1 MAATGLTYT
10 PAVLEGEQAAGEPR
24 AWRSVVAARL
34 TTVTFG
40 LTLLVVLVLAT
51 GLGTGSRRGWWAL
64 GLGGAAALVALRV
77 RRSATVRQ
85 RAVAVVG
92 MCLLAATL
100 GYARFGI
107 TPGPALGLALAVLIA
122 GLLLGRRAMYVTFA
136 LAAVAIAVVGTLMVR
151 GTLAPPAEAD
161 ISPLLAG
168 VWLRTSIFT
177 LIATFFL
184 AAAVTWVVEQIEIS
198 AARAEQEMAL
208 RSEAERKGLDGQQ
221 AELLGQVAAGL
232 AHDVNNHLAV
242 ISMWSSVLLQ
252 SRAQDDIEEA
262 SDEIAAAIDQATALT
277 RKVLVLGR
285 RGVHKPRPLS
295 LHALVDGHGGTLRR
309 MLGSHLALEIEDEPA
324 PAWCNADEGQLDQ
337 VLLNLVMNARD
348 AMPDRGTVTVRT
360 GAREQGGV
368 ARVFVEVTD
377 TGVGMTE
384 AIRRRAIE
392 PFFSTKPPGKGSGL
406 GLAAVA
412 AIVRQSAGELLITS
426 TPGDGTTVTVYLPA
440 IAAPAPLPAAKAD
453 DAAAPMRL
461 KVLLVDDSPA
471 LVQVARRTLQAAGC
485 TVVVA
490 GDGDEAMQRIGEDRF
505 DLLCSDVV
513 MPGRPISDIIAAF
526 QAENAGSP
534 VLLCSGYVGEE
545 LVRRGIEAGRY
556 RFLAKPYGPAQLI
569 AEVADL
575 VRAPAPA
582 SSPVSDVV

>member
-1 MAATGLTYT
+1 ML
-10 PAVLEGEQAAGEPR
+10 VGEQSAGEPR
-24 AWRSVVAARL
+24 AWRSFVAARL
-34 TTVTFG
+34 TTVAFG
-40 LTLLVVLVLAT
+40 LTLLVVVVLAT
-51 GLGTGSRRGWWAL
+51 GIGTGSRRGWWAF
-64 GLGGAAALVALRV
+64 GLAGAAALLALRV
-77 RRSATVRQ
+77 RRSATAQQ
-85 RAVAVVG
+85 RAVAVVAL
-92 MCLLAATL
+92 CLLGATL

-122 GLLLGRRAMYVTFA
+122 GLLLGRRGMYVTFA
-136 LAAVAIAVVGTLMVR
+136 LATIAIAVVGALMVR

-161 ISPLLAG
+161 TSPLLAG

-184 AAAVTWVVEQIEIS
+184 ATAVTWVVEQIEIS
-198 AARAEQEMAL
+198 AARAEREAAL
-208 RSEAERKGLDGQQ
+208 RSEAERKGLDSQH

-252 SRAQDDIEEA
+252 SRDQDDLEEA
-262 SDEIAAAIDQATALT
+262 SDAIAAAIDQATALT
-277 RKVLVLGR
+277 RKVLVLGG
-285 RGVHKPRPLS
+285 RGVRKPRPLS

-309 MLGSHLALEIEDEPA
+309 MLGAHLALEIEDEPA
-324 PAWCNADEGQLDQ
+324 PAWCCADEGQLDQ

-348 AMPDRGTVTVRT
+348 AMPARGTVTVRT
-360 GAREQGGV
+360 GARERDGV
-368 ARVFVEVTD
+368 ARVFVEVAD

-384 AIRRRAIE
+384 AMRRRAIE

-412 AIVRQSAGELLITS
+412 AIVRQSDGELVITS
-426 TPGDGTTVTVYLPA
+426 TPGAGTTVTVYVPA
-440 IAAPAPLPAAKAD
+440 IAAPARAPDAPAEAV
-453 DAAAPMRL
+453 PMRL

-490 GDGDEAMQRIGEDRF
+490 GDGDEAIQRIGEDRF

-513 MPGRPISDIIAAF
+513 MPGRPITDIIAAF
-526 QAENAGSP
+526 QAQNIGSP

-556 RFLAKPYGPAQLI
+556 RFLAKPYGPAQLV

-575 VRAPAPA
+575 VRPPA
-582 SSPVSDVV
+582 SSPVSEAG